1 MAKKREDMTP
11 EEYEAIKKRLAD
23 MRAKSIE
30 VYKQKKE
37 AKEKMIKEKSVETPK
52 MTEEVIE
59 ESIVNITVPASVVK
73 EPLPVPVPVHK
84 PPAPTIIEKTP
95 SLPIPETPRKVQT
108 PMFDFDLDK
117 YMEAKYKAKSKYIKQ
132 PVSAPVVAPSTP
144 PQQAESV
151 LYRSAKEEIR
161 NRVNDEVLKLAM
173 KSVFPTYYS

>member
-1 MAKKREDMTP
+1 
-11 EEYEAIKKRLAD
+11 
-23 MRAKSIE
+23 

-37 AKEKMIKEKSVETPK
+37 TKEKMIKEKSVETPK

-108 PMFDFDLDK
+108 PMFDFDLVK